1 MRELY
6 TQQLT
11 TMKTRLIQMGAMCE
25 DAISCSVKGMLHGC
39 SEDYFRLGTHWRP
52 GI

>member
-6 TQQLT
+6 TQQLM

-25 DAISCSVKGMLHGC
+25 DAISCSVKGMLNGGHQP
-39 SEDYFRLGTHWRP
+39 DGT
-52 GI
+52 GD

>member
-25 DAISCSVKGMLHGC
+25 DAFLV
-39 SEDYFRLGTHWRP
+39 P
-52 GI
+52 